1 MGDAD
6 HPLDIGFLVEAML
19 FYDRVDIV
27 ASRAGLGQLVRTF
40 GPELLL
46 EFLVRGH
53 IAVQFERNFTGVVT
67 QNSGTSLEAC
77 LLTVAQIERQDLLDV
92 ILPIVTEIVGRPGRS
107 RRLSRSLASRIKQ
120 IRIDDELRVRVAEDL
135 KSPGYL

>member
-19 FYDRVDIV
+19 FYDRVDVV

-46 EFLVRGH
+46 EFLVQGH

-67 QNSGTSLEAC
+67 ENAGTSFETC
-77 LLTVAQIERQDLLDV
+77 LLSVAQIERQ
-92 ILPIVTEIVGRPGRS
+92 G
-107 RRLSRSLASRIKQ
+107 
-120 IRIDDELRVRVAEDL
+120 
-135 KSPGYL
+135 SPRCNSAYRNRDCQSPWQKPSTIAQLGITDRANSNR